1 MWTGVGGT
9 GSLVRFPSIVCRPAA
24 TSLCYSWSFPRHYC
38 FAMSEQILLQ
48 GKILGTEE
56 FLLAGSG
63 EGRPSRSAG
72 EELLAGRSQWITL
85 LCEVLPRALLNELGL
100 SRILLGSSG
109 GGQFLLVLP
118 GEAQDAAEAFLAAA
132 GAQIKDLSGGHVRLV
147 WAMTENL
154 GDWAVV
160 RKRLNEQMKAR
171 RSAPL
176 AGIGLSA
183 FVPAPAVSSADA
195 DQYFAKELGA
205 KVREAAC
212 IGWSPE
218 QPGKVTPNQGKFTWT
233 LTSNLS
239 PDGILIARHAAPS
252 DDGKSAA
259 PVQSL
264 ARRAQGRSI
273 WGVLRGDVD
282 YFGLRIRRVNSIEEY
297 VPVSVLYKQFF
308 AGELEVLCSLPE
320 FWRKVSIIYAGGDD
334 FAVYGSWDALIALS
348 REIQRL
354 FHRFTEENLK
364 EYPGAEGKTIS
375 MAIAL
380 APETYYP
387 LAAVYDQAGRNL
399 DLAKSADKD
408 CIYLLGRILEWRH
421 LADAAELKD
430 TVTRLI
436 HDFRMSKQ
444 FLYQLR
450 SFYRREAYGDS
461 AGGFERTWRFQRR
474 FNRILSGTR
483 DREFQKLRTHLIS
496 ELAGRKSAEVKLRP
510 AGLVALE
517 WARLVTEV

>member
-1 MWTGVGGT
+1 M
-9 GSLVRFPSIVCRPAA
+9 P
-24 TSLCYSWSFPRHYC
+24 
-38 FAMSEQILLQ
+38 EQILLQ

-56 FLLAGSG
+56 FLLAGAA
-63 EGRPSRSAG
+63 EGRPGRSAG
-72 EELLAGRSQWITL
+72 EELLAGRSQWISL
-85 LCEVLPRALLNELGL
+85 LSEVLPRALLAELGL
-100 SRILLGSSG
+100 PRVLLGSSG

-118 GEAQDAAEAFLAAA
+118 EPQREPSENFLAAA
-132 GAQIKDLSGGHVRLV
+132 AAQISDLSGGIVKLV
-147 WAMTENL
+147 WGVTDNL
-154 GDWAVV
+154 GDWAVI
-160 RKRLNEQMKAR
+160 R
-171 RSAPL
+171 RRINDALHVHRNAPL
-176 AGIGLSA
+176 AKAGAAA
-183 FVPAPAVSSADA
+183 FQPFTATIRPDA

-205 KVREAAC
+205 KVRQATS

-218 QPGKVTPNQGKFTWT
+218 NPGKVTPGEGKHTWP

-239 PDGILIARHAAPS
+239 PDGIMMARHAAPS
-252 DDGKSAA
+252 DDGKQAA
-259 PVQSL
+259 PVQTL
-264 ARRAQGRSI
+264 ARRSQGRSA

-282 YFGLRIRRVNSIEEY
+282 SFGVRLRRVHSIEEH
-297 VPVSVLYKQFF
+297 VPLSVLYKQFF
-308 AGELEVLCSLPE
+308 AGELEVLCSMPE
-320 FWRKVSIIYAGGDD
+320 FWRKVSIIYTGGDD
-334 FAVYGSWDALIALS
+334 FAVYGSWDGLIALA
-348 REIQRL
+348 REVQRL

-364 EYPGAEGKTIS
+364 DYPGAEGKTIT

-380 APETYYP
+380 APETYHP
-387 LAAVYDQAGRNL
+387 LAAVYEEAGRNL

-421 LADAAELKD
+421 LSDAAELKD

-436 HDFRMSKQ
+436 HDFRMSRQ

-450 SFYRREAYGDS
+450 SFYRREAYGEGADVQ
-461 AGGFERTWRFQRR
+461 RTWRFQRR

-496 ELAGRKSAEVKLRP
+496 EIMGRKTAEVKLRP

>member
-1 MWTGVGGT
+1 
-9 GSLVRFPSIVCRPAA
+9 
-24 TSLCYSWSFPRHYC
+24 
-38 FAMSEQILLQ
+38 MSEQILLQ

-56 FLLAGSG
+56 FLLAGAA
-63 EGRPSRSAG
+63 EGRSARGGSSGPG
-72 EELLAGRSQWITL
+72 EDLLAGRSQWISL
-85 LCEVLPRALLNELGL
+85 LCEALPRALLAELGL
-100 SRILLGSSG
+100 ARILLGSSG

-118 GEAQDAAEAFLAAA
+118 GEQGEAAETFLAAA
-132 GAQIKDLSGGHVRLV
+132 AAQIAQLSGGIVKLV
-147 WAMTENL
+147 WGVTDNL
-154 GDWAVV
+154 GDWSVI
-160 RKRLNEQMKAR
+160 RRRMNEALQVHR
-171 RSAPL
+171 NAPL
-176 AGIGLSA
+176 AQSGAAA
-183 FVPAPAVSSADA
+183 FQPFVAPARSDP

-205 KVREAAC
+205 KVRQAST

-218 QPGKVTPNQGKFTWT
+218 NPGKVMPGEGKHTWA

-239 PDGILIARHAAPS
+239 PDGIMLARHAAPS

-259 PVQSL
+259 PVQTL
-264 ARRAQGRSI
+264 ARRAQGRSA

-282 YFGLRIRRVNSIEEY
+282 NFGLRLRRVHSIEEH
-297 VPVSVLYKQFF
+297 VPLSVLYKQFF

-320 FWRKVSIIYAGGDD
+320 FWRKVSIIYTGGDD
-334 FAVYGSWDALIALS
+334 FAVYGSWDALIALA
-348 REIQRL
+348 REVQRL

-364 EYPGAEGKTIS
+364 DYPGAEGKTIS

-387 LAAVYDQAGRNL
+387 LAAVYEEAGRNL

-436 HDFRMSKQ
+436 HDFRMSRQ

-450 SFYRREAYGDS
+450 SFYRREAYGEGADVQ
-461 AGGFERTWRFQRR
+461 RTWRFQRR

-483 DREFQKLRTHLIS
+483 DREFQKLRSHLIS
-496 ELAGRKSAEVKLRP
+496 EIMGRKTAEVKLRP